1 MSLILSQCVFPHN
14 ALLEA
19 LLVPSD
25 VSSESKDEEM
35 TFANHSFVEHLL
47 FSLIIS
53 LSHNV
58 SL

>member
-1 MSLILSQCVFPHN
+1 MSLILSQFVFPHN
-14 ALLEA
+14 ALEA

-25 VSSESKDEEM
+25 VSSESKDEEIS
-35 TFANHSFVEHLL
+35 FASHSFVEHLL